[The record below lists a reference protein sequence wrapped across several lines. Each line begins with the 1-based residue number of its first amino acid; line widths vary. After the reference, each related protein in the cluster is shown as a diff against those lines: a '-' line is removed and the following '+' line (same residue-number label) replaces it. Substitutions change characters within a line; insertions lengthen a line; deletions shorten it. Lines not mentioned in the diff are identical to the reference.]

1 MKNRHL
7 LLSLIVLAFTFTL
20 SAQEKGTFTDARDGR
35 NYRTVK
41 IGSQTWMA
49 ENLQAAEY
57 RNGDPIPNVT
67 INAKWIELQSG
78 AWCEFGN
85 SPENGKI
92 YGKLY
97 NYYAVRDP
105 RGIAPEGWHVPTA
118 AEWQVLL
125 DFLGGAVEAGGKL
138 KEAGTAHWAAPN
150 AGATNEAAFS
160 SLPGGCCYGGMEQFY
175 DLGKIG
181 YFWTSTPADGSDA
194 AHRIMYNHNNSVASY
209 NGNRRV
215 GYSVR
220 CVKD

>member
-1 MKNRHL
+1 MKTRSI
-7 LLSLIVLAFTFTL
+7 LLSTIVLSFTITSFSQVT
-20 SAQEKGTFTDARDGR
+20 GTFTDARDGR
-35 NYRTVK
+35 VYKTVK
-41 IGSQTWMA
+41 IGTQTWLA
-49 ENLQAAEY
+49 ENLQATKY

-67 INAKWIELQSG
+67 ENAKWSELKTG
-78 AWCEFGN
+78 ALCDYKN
-85 SPENGKI
+85 SPENSKI

-97 NYYAVRDP
+97 NFYAVRDP

-118 AEWQVLL
+118 AEWQKLF
-125 DFLGGAVEAGGKL
+125 DFLGGSVEAGGKL
-138 KEAGTAHWAAPN
+138 KEAGTAHWAVPN
-150 AGATNEAAFS
+150 AGATNETSFS

-181 YFWTSTPADGSDA
+181 YWWTSTPGDGSDA

-209 NGNRRV
+209 NGNMRV